1 MAILLRKIPIGAK
14 IFGIALGML
23 GLLIVTIYISY
34 IRLQKVK
41 AEIVNLAQYIVPI
54 TDLIAI
60 TDVHSLEQEL
70 NFERVLKFY
79 QVAPPNS
86 QQINIQ
92 QAEFERR
99 GEQVDQELDQAISL
113 VKAAIANTSDP
124 EIQQEFTKLEPMLR
138 QIEKEHQD
146 FHDLSVQ
153 VFNLLAAD
161 QKAEAHPL
169 EEKIAA
175 QEEHFNRQLEQIL
188 LELEKFTIRSAQAGQ
203 RHQQGVLQ
211 LGLAVAALATV
222 LGLISASIVT
232 AGLVQPTRRLMTS
245 MKAVKEGN
253 LDIHIESSSEDEI
266 GLLATS
272 FNHMVNELKQKQQIK
287 ETFGK
292 YVDPRVV
299 ENLMGQSNG
308 ANTGGEKQVMTVFF
322 SDVAGFADFAHHFT
336 PDRLVQVTNQYLTL
350 MSAPVSDN
358 GGVIDKFI
366 DTMVMGF
373 WGPPFTSETDHAKLA
388 CDAALDQIARLDQL
402 YQLMS
407 EVGGTEVELAKVH
420 LYIGLATGSLVVG
433 NMGSESSKSY
443 TVMGDT
449 VNTASRLK
457 GASKQY
463 GTQVMMT
470 EDTQKL
476 VTGAMETR
484 EIDLIKVVGKE
495 EPVRV
500 YELLGR
506 TGELDPGAI
515 ALRDAFQLGLSAYRD
530 QNWDRAKSDFET
542 CLKIKPD
549 DGPAK
554 VYLQRMQELQNN
566 PPPADWD
573 GVWNLTKK

>member
-1 MAILLRKIPIGAK
+1 MILRKIPIGAK
-14 IFGIALGML
+14 IFGLAMGML
-23 GLLIVTIYISY
+23 GLLIITIYISY

-41 AEIVNLAQYIVPI
+41 QEIVNLADYIIPI

-60 TDVHSLEQEL
+60 TDVHSLKQEL
-70 NFERVLKFY
+70 NFERTIKLYEFDSPDL
-79 QVAPPNS
+79 A
-86 QQINIQ
+86 QIKIQ

-99 GEQVDQELDQAISL
+99 GKQVDKELDRAIGL
-113 VKAAIANTSDP
+113 VKAAIANVSDQK
-124 EIQQEFTKLEPMLR
+124 IQQEFAKLEPMLQ
-138 QIEKEHQD
+138 QIEREHQD
-146 FHDLSVQ
+146 FHNVTLDA
-153 VFNLLAAD
+153 FNLLANGEKE
-161 QKAEAHPL
+161 KARQL
-169 EEKIAA
+169 EEQIAA
-175 QEEHFNRQLEQIL
+175 QEEHFNRELENII
-188 LELEKFTIRSAQAGQ
+188 LELENFTIRAAKAGQ
-203 RHQQGVLQ
+203 SHQQEVLH

-222 LGLISASIVT
+222 FGLLSASIVT
-232 AGLVQPTRRLMTS
+232 AGLVQPTRRLTTS

-253 LDIHIESSSEDEI
+253 LDVHIHSTTDDEI
-266 GLLATS
+266 GSLATS
-272 FNHMVNELKQKQQIK
+272 FNHMVSELKQKQQIK
-287 ETFGK
+287 DTFGK

-299 ENLMGQSNG
+299 ENLVSHCDR

-322 SDVAGFADFAHHFT
+322 SDVAGFADFTHHLP

-350 MSAPVSDN
+350 MSGPVSDN

-373 WGPPFTSETDHAKLA
+373 WGPPFTRETDHAKLA
-388 CDAALDQIARLDQL
+388 CNAALDQIAQLNRLDEL
-402 YQLMS
+402 IA
-407 EVGGTEVELAKVH
+407 EVGETEADLPKIH

-470 EDTQKL
+470 EETQKL
-476 VTGAMETR
+476 VTGMMETR
-484 EIDLIKVVGKE
+484 EIDLIKVVGKD

-506 TGELDPGAI
+506 TGELDRSAI
-515 ALRDAFQLGLSAYRD
+515 YLRDTFELGLSAYRQ
-530 QNWDRAKSDFET
+530 QNWDRARSHFET
-542 CLKIKPD
+542 CLKLKSGD
-549 DGPAK
+549 RPAK
-554 VYLQRMQELQNN
+554 VYLQRIQEFRNN
-566 PPPADWD
+566 PPPANWD